1 MSTEISPTT
10 SLLAEEDKR
19 FMTHDQTTDNQTTK
33 DQTTKQPTM
42 STLAFVWALIRKK
55 PVAYLSYTVGWS
67 LFSLLYLVPGLVEQR
82 IFDTLTAASG
92 LPAAAAQSVW
102 TLLAFFVTAEL
113 VRVLARYVVYRSD
126 LSFQES
132 LRNLLRLNLLHAVLQ
147 RPGAL
152 PLPLSTG
159 EAISRFNDD
168 VAEVKD
174 FPLWFP
180 DMVGKLL
187 FALAALVI
195 MARINLTMTLV
206 AVIPGLVGLWIA
218 RIAWARLLRAYEA
231 SARAR
236 DGVQGFLGEIFGAVQ
251 VVKVTDS
258 EEHVIRYF
266 HGINETRRK
275 AQVQEK
281 LYNYLAHAT
290 SEQVTQLG
298 IGLILLLAGLGI
310 RNGTFSV
317 GDFAL
322 FMYYIW
328 FITYF
333 FRDCGSFVGDYQTQA
348 VSLARLEELAQT
360 GVRQALLPDRPIY
373 LHEEPPPLTQ
383 PVKRP
388 ADQLEILTVRGL
400 TYRHPSS
407 GRGIAA
413 VDLTL
418 PRGSFTVVTGRVGAG
433 KSTLLRVLLGLL
445 PKDQGEILWNDVP
458 VAEPATFFK
467 PPHCAYTPQVPRL
480 YSEKLRDNILMGIR
494 EDDRMTG
501 GQDFD
506 VSAQSNDDKMTEA
519 RLEQALYAAVLEQD
533 VGQLEQGLDTVVG
546 PRGVKLSGG
555 QIQRAA
561 AARMLVRAAEL
572 LVFDDLSSA
581 LDVETERL
589 MWERLEQFA
598 ILDFGLPIDSMIPAH
613 NEKQESKIANRK
625 SKITC
630 LVVSHRQAA
639 LQRADQ
645 IIVLKDGQVE
655 DTGRLDELLARCGE
669 MQHLWQGEMTA

>member
-1 MSTEISPTT
+1 MSAETLPTT
-10 SLLAEEDKR
+10 TQPNDQATKR
-19 FMTHDQTTDNQTTK
+19 
-33 DQTTKQPTM
+33 PTM
-42 STLAFVWALIRKK
+42 STLAFVWALIHKK
-55 PVAYLSYTVGWS
+55 PVAYLGYTIGWS

-82 IFDTLTAASG
+82 IFDTLTGARAAT
-92 LPAAAAQSVW
+92 QSVW
-102 TLLAFFVTAEL
+102 TLLAFFVTAEV

-126 LSFQES
+126 LTFQES
-132 LRNLLRLNLLHAVLQ
+132 LRNMLRLNLLHAVLQ

-159 EAISRFNDD
+159 EAISRFNND

-180 DMVGKLL
+180 DMLGKLL

-206 AVIPGLVGLWIA
+206 AVLPGLLGLWIA

-231 SARAR
+231 SALAR

-258 EEHVIRYF
+258 ADHVIRHF

-348 VSLARLEELAQT
+348 ISLVRIEELAQT
-360 GVRQALLPDRPIY
+360 GVREALLPDRPIY
-373 LHEEPPPLTQ
+373 LDEEPPPVVQ
-383 PVKRP
+383 PVKR
-388 ADQLEILTVRGL
+388 AEDHLAMLTVRGL

-407 GRGIAA
+407 GRGIED

-433 KSTLLRVLLGLL
+433 KSTLLRTLLGLL
-445 PKDQGEILWNDVP
+445 PKDRGEILWNGLSVDD
-458 VAEPATFFK
+458 AAIFFK
-467 PPHCAYTPQVPRL
+467 PPRCAYTPQVPRL
-480 YSEKLRDNILMGIR
+480 YSEPLRDNMLMGIQPQ
-494 EDDRMTG
+494 EG
-501 GQDFD
+501 GTD
-506 VSAQSNDDKMTEA
+506 EA
-519 RLEQALYAAVLEQD
+519 LLERAVYAAVLEQD
-533 VGQLEQGLDTVVG
+533 IGQLEQGLDTVVG

-561 AARMLVRAAEL
+561 AARMFVRKAAL

-581 LDVETERL
+581 LDVETEKT
-589 MWERLEQFA
+589 MWERLFA
-598 ILDFGLPIDSMIPAH
+598 QHNGEDAPA
-613 NEKQESKIANRK
+613 
-625 SKITC
+625 C
-630 LVVSHRQAA
+630 LVVSHRRAA

-645 IIVLKDGQVE
+645 IIVLKDGKVE
-655 DTGRLDELLARCGE
+655 DEGRLDELLARCGE
-669 MQHLWQGEMTA
+669 MQRLWQGEVQ

>member
-1 MSTEISPTT
+1 MSAETLTTTTRPNDQSPT
-10 SLLAEEDKR
+10 
-19 FMTHDQTTDNQTTK
+19 DQSPNEQATNR
-33 DQTTKQPTM
+33 PTM
-42 STLAFVWALIRKK
+42 STLAFVWALIRKR
-55 PVAYLSYTVGWS
+55 PLAYLGYTIGWS

-82 IFDTLTAASG
+82 IFDTLTGARAAT
-92 LPAAAAQSVW
+92 QSVW
-102 TLLAFFVTAEL
+102 TLLAFFVTAEV

-126 LSFQES
+126 LVFQES
-132 LRNLLRLNLLHAVLQ
+132 LRNMLRLNLLQAVLQ

-159 EAISRFNDD
+159 EAISRFNND

-180 DMVGKLL
+180 DMLGKLL
-187 FALAALVI
+187 FAAVALVI

-206 AVIPGLVGLWIA
+206 AVIPGLLGLWIA

-231 SARAR
+231 SALAR

-258 EEHVIRYF
+258 TDHVIRHF

-348 VSLARLEELAQT
+348 VSLARIEELAQT
-360 GVRQALLPDRPIY
+360 GVRAALLPDRPIY
-373 LHEEPPPLTQ
+373 LNEDPPPLPQ

-388 ADQLEILTVRGL
+388 ADSLAMLTVRGL

-407 GRGIAA
+407 GRGIEDVELA
-413 VDLTL
+413 L
-418 PRGSFTVVTGRVGAG
+418 PRDSFTVITGRVGAG
-433 KSTLLRVLLGLL
+433 KSTLLRTLLGLL
-445 PKDQGEILWNDVP
+445 PKERGAILWNEVP
-458 VAEPATFFK
+458 VADPTTFFK

-480 YSEKLRDNILMGIR
+480 YSESLRDNILMGIP
-494 EDDRMTG
+494 
-501 GQDFD
+501 
-506 VSAQSNDDKMTEA
+506 ADDKA
-519 RLEQALYAAVLEQD
+519 QASPLPQAIYAAVLEQD
-533 VGQLEQGLDTVVG
+533 IGQLEQGLDTVVG

-561 AARMLVRAAEL
+561 AARMFVRDAEL

-581 LDVETERL
+581 LDVETERT
-589 MWERLEQFA
+589 MWERLFTRRNGEDA
-598 ILDFGLPIDSMIPAH
+598 P
-613 NEKQESKIANRK
+613 
-625 SKITC
+625 TC
-630 LVVSHRQAA
+630 LVVSHRRAA

-645 IIVLKDGQVE
+645 IIVLKDGRVE
-655 DTGRLDELLARCGE
+655 DEGRLDELLARCTE
-669 MQHLWQGEMTA
+669 MQRLWQGEVQ

>member
-1 MSTEISPTT
+1 MSIEISPNA
-10 SLLAEEDKR
+10 SLPVEGDKR
-19 FMTHDQTTDNQTTK
+19 LMTNDQATDDSTTK
-33 DQTTKQPTM
+33 RPTM
-42 STLAFVWALIRKK
+42 STLTFVWALIRKK
-55 PVAYLSYTVGWS
+55 PVAYLGYTVGWS

-82 IFDTLTAASG
+82 IFDTLTGTQVAS
-92 LPAAAAQSVW
+92 QSVW
-102 TLLAFFVTAEL
+102 TLLAFFVTAEV
-113 VRVLARYVVYRSD
+113 VRVLARYVVYLSD
-126 LSFQES
+126 LAFQES
-132 LRNLLRLNLLHAVLQ
+132 LRNMLQLNLLDCVLQ
-147 RPGAL
+147 RPGAIS
-152 PLPLSTG
+152 LPLSTG

-180 DMVGKLL
+180 DMLGKLL
-187 FALAALVI
+187 FALVALFI
-195 MARINLTMTLV
+195 MARVNLTMTLV
-206 AVIPGLVGLWIA
+206 AVIPGIIGLWIA

-258 EEHVIRYF
+258 EAHVIRHF
-266 HGINETRRK
+266 QGINEIRRK

-310 RNGTFSV
+310 RNGAFSV

-348 VSLARLEELAQT
+348 VSLVRLEDLAQT

-373 LHEEPPPLTQ
+373 LNEDPPPLVQ

-388 ADQLEILTVRGL
+388 EDRLDLLTVRGL
-400 TYRHPSS
+400 TYRHPSA
-407 GRGIAA
+407 GRGIED

-433 KSTLLRVLLGLL
+433 KSTLLRTLLGLL
-445 PKDQGEILWNDVP
+445 PKDQGEIQWNGDP
-458 VAEPATFFK
+458 VVDPATFFK

-480 YSEKLRDNILMGIR
+480 YSEPLRDNILMGITGQ
-494 EDDRMTG
+494 EDKQTG
-501 GQDFD
+501 RQED
-506 VSAQSNDDKMTEA
+506 ALLA
-519 RLEQALYAAVLEQD
+519 RALYAAVLEQD
-533 VGQLEQGLDTVVG
+533 IGQLERGLDTVVG

-561 AARMLVRAAEL
+561 AARMFVRAAEL

-581 LDVETERL
+581 LDVETEKT
-589 MWERLEQFA
+589 MWERLTQLPTDES
-598 ILDFGLPIDSMIPAH
+598 DFTARG
-613 NEKQESKIANRK
+613 KQNSNIQHSTSN
-625 SKITC
+625 ITC
-630 LVVSHRQAA
+630 LVVSHRRAA

-645 IIVLKDGQVE
+645 IIVLKEGRVE
-655 DTGRLDELLARCGE
+655 DEGRLDELLARCTE
-669 MQHLWQGEMTA
+669 MQRLWHGEVQ